1 LCRQVLNKKKP
12 QLRSYVAHQEE
23 VAEFEDD
30 AQISLIFYTLFL
42 FTIAMALT
50 FCLWYFLQ
58 GPGSV
63 GSWWPWSSD
72 AVTSEVKVA
81 PGEGIVVPDKASAA
95 APPSAATAA
104 GGDTA
109 VGAAPTSQVSVPA
122 DTFVAKIAKK
132 TKAEAD
138 HETL

>member
-1 LCRQVLNKKKP
+1 MRKRPQTRQEVD
-12 QLRSYVAHQEE
+12 QEE
-23 VAEFEDD
+23 VAAEFRDD
-30 AQISLIFYTLFL
+30 AEIGLIFYTLFL

-63 GSWWPWSSD
+63 GSWMPWSSD
-72 AVTSEVKVA
+72 AVTTEVKVA
-81 PGEGIVVPDKASAA
+81 PGEGVFLPERSASGGAGDTSLATSVGSVKNQASA
-95 APPSAATAA
+95 
-104 GGDTA
+104 
-109 VGAAPTSQVSVPA
+109 PA
-122 DTFVAKIAKK
+122 DSFVAKVAKK